1 MTGKEYVQLASR
13 TNDGMSTQR
22 LREMIIFNPKI
33 GDALNGVIGLTGEAG
48 EVSDMIKKWAFHG
61 HELDVE
67 HIKKELGDVMWYVH
81 MICTAFE
88 LDLDEVMAKNIDKL
102 RARYPE
108 GFDTE
113 RSLHRQEGDI

>member
-1 MTGKEYVQLASR
+1 MNGREYIHLASR

-33 GDALNGVIGLTGEAG
+33 GDALNGALGLTGEAG

-61 HELDVE
+61 HELDVD
-67 HIKKELGDVMWYVH
+67 HITKELGDVMWYIH
-81 MICTAFE
+81 LICTAFDIS
-88 LDLDEVMAKNIDKL
+88 LDIVMQKNIQKL
-102 RARYPE
+102 EARYPE

-113 RSLHRQEGDI
+113 RSLHRQEGDV